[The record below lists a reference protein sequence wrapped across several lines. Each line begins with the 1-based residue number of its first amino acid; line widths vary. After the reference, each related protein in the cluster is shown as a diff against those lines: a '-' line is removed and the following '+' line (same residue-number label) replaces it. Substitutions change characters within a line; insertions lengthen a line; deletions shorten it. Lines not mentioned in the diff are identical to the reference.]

1 MSFLTARGLAKRF
14 GDTVAVDGVDLDVE
28 RGDVLALLG
37 PSGCGKTT
45 TLRMLAGFEAP
56 DAGDVVLDG
65 RVLERPGMSVPPERR
80 RVGLVFQ
87 DFALFPHMD
96 VARNVA
102 FGLAAGADRR
112 ARVGELL
119 DLVGLTG
126 LEQRMPHEL
135 SGGQQQRVAIAR
147 ALAALPVLML
157 LDEPFSNLD
166 PSIRQRVR
174 AEVKQLIHQV
184 GITAVFVTHDQEEA
198 LSLAEQV
205 AVMID
210 GRIHQVGTPH
220 EVYASPVN
228 RAVGEFIGEANFLPA
243 EVRGARA
250 ECELGPVAVH
260 GDAHGLDG
268 HAEVMLRAEDLDLV
282 ASGGVAGRL
291 VGIEYYG
298 HDMLV
303 TVRLGSGRV
312 VRVRQKAGGPAAA
325 PSGAGDEVRVAVH
338 GEALVFPVPGSGRP

>member
-1 MSFLTARGLAKRF
+1 MTFLTARGLVKHF
-14 GDTVAVDGVDLDVE
+14 GTTIAVGGADLDVE

-45 TLRMLAGFEAP
+45 TLRMLAGFEVP

-65 RVLERPGMSVPPERR
+65 RVLDGANVFVPPERR

-96 VARNVA
+96 VARNIA
-102 FGLAAGADRR
+102 FGLAKGVDRR
-112 ARVGELL
+112 KRVGELL

-126 LEQRMPHEL
+126 LEQRMPHQL
-135 SGGQQQRVAIAR
+135 SGGQQQRVAMAR
-147 ALAALPVLML
+147 ALAAEPVLML

-174 AEVKQLIHQV
+174 AEVKALIHQV

-210 GRIHQVGTPH
+210 GRIHQVGTPR
-220 EVYASPVN
+220 EVYTAPAT
-228 RAVGEFIGEANFLPA
+228 RAVGDFIGEANFLPA
-243 EVRGARA
+243 EVRGTVAD
-250 ECELGPVAVH
+250 CELGHIA
-260 GDAHGLDG
+260 ARAGLEG
-268 HAEVMLRAEDLDLV
+268 RVEVMVRAEDLDLDPRGG
-282 ASGGVAGRL
+282 ASGAAGAIVGV
-291 VGIEYYG
+291 EYFG
-298 HDMLV
+298 HDMLA
-303 TVRLGSGRV
+303 TVRLDSGRL
-312 VRVRQKAGGPAAA
+312 VRVRQK
-325 PSGAGDEVRVAVH
+325 SGLDRAVGDLVHLAVH
-338 GEALVFPVPGSGRP
+338 GEALVFPRAD

>member
-1 MSFLTARGLAKRF
+1 MTFLTARGLAKRF
-14 GDTVAVDGVDLDVE
+14 GATVAVDGVDLDVE

-65 RVLERPGMSVPPERR
+65 RVLDGPRGSVPPERR

-96 VARNVA
+96 VGKNVA
-102 FGLAAGADRR
+102 FGLARGVDRR
-112 ARVGELL
+112 RRVGELL

-126 LEQRMPHEL
+126 LEHRMPHEL
-135 SGGQQQRVAIAR
+135 SGGQQQRVAMAR
-147 ALAALPVLML
+147 ALAAEPVLML

-198 LSLAEQV
+198 LSRAEQV

-210 GRIHQVGTPH
+210 GRIHQVGTPS
-220 EVYASPVN
+220 EVYRSPVT
-228 RAVGEFIGEANFLPA
+228 RAVGEFVGEANFLPA
-243 EVRGARA
+243 EVRGAA
-250 ECELGPVAVH
+250 ADCELGHVVVRPGV
-260 GDAHGLDG
+260 DG
-268 HAEVMLRAEDLDLV
+268 PAEVMLRAEDLDLV
-282 ASGGVAGRL
+282 AEGGVAGEL
-291 VGIEYYG
+291 LGVEYYG
-298 HDMLV
+298 HDLLA
-303 TVRLGSGRV
+303 TVRLASGRL
-312 VRVRQKAGGPAAA
+312 VRVRQKAGLA
-325 PSGAGDEVRVAVH
+325 PPTGGAVRVAVR
-338 GEALVFPVPGSGRP
+338 GAALVFPAARP